1 MVSFA
6 VENSINLQKVF
17 DYKDFMKRQFNC
29 QTLTEVELM
38 LVDIETLK
46 RMINEYYEG
55 FDALFM
61 DADIRL
67 RRILQ

>member
-1 MVSFA
+1 
-6 VENSINLQKVF
+6 
-17 DYKDFMKRQFNC
+17 
-29 QTLTEVELM
+29 M